1 MVSFQLN
8 WVSCRDNFTSL
19 VLSHYHEP
27 QMCGGFQVKAASGL
41 ILLVLFFPLGDFSP
55 VTQVFPSH
63 QNNIRKF

>member
-41 ILLVLFFPLGDFSP
+41 ILLVLFSPLGDFFPCYTSIPLSP
-55 VTQVFPSH
+55 
-63 QNNIRKF
+63 K